1 MTWLKSHDQSK
12 FDLCNRDTHL
22 SRRTLLGAG
31 GGALMMSSL
40 ARHLALADEQG
51 IGDPARPKSVI
62 LLWLE
67 GGPSQLETFD
77 PHPGGKFGGDVK
89 AIDSS
94 ARGIQIADLLP
105 QTAEQMHLASL
116 VRSVTSKEGDHE
128 RAVYNVKTGYRPDP
142 TLTHPSVGAILC
154 HADQGGSDIPRHISI
169 IPNNSPGRGGY
180 LGAAYDA
187 FKINDPAGPVPDIR
201 RPIEQQRYD
210 QRIADLYNVV
220 ESEFR
225 RGRLSELEKSR
236 TLHQTATDA
245 ALRMMSSD
253 QLDAFDVSKEPK
265 EVLKG
270 FGDSAFGR
278 GCLAASRLIEVGARC
293 IEVTLGGWDSHINNH
308 NTQSARCSD
317 LDPALASLLKRLE
330 ERELLESTLVICGG
344 EFGRT
349 PSINPAGGR
358 DHWPHGFSTLM
369 AGCGIRRGIVHGATT
384 ANPKLDRDKPREGLS
399 DAVTV
404 ADVHATVLSVLGVEY
419 DEELQTPVGRPIL
432 RSEGTPIEAIM
443 V

>member
-1 MTWLKSHDQSK
+1 MTWFDSHD
-12 FDLCNRDTHL
+12 LCDVGAHL

-31 GGALMMSSL
+31 GGALLMSSL
-40 ARHLALADEQG
+40 ARRLALADEQG
-51 IGDPARPKSVI
+51 VTDPARPKSVI

-77 PHPGGKFGGDVK
+77 PHPGGKYGGETK
-89 AIDSS
+89 AIDTS

-142 TLTHPSVGAILC
+142 TLTHPSIGAVLC
-154 HADQGGSDIPRHISI
+154 HADDAGADIPRHISI
-169 IPNNSPGRGGY
+169 VPNNSPGRGGY

-201 RPIEQQRYD
+201 RPIEKARYD
-210 QRIADLYNVV
+210 QRISDLTNIV
-220 ESEFR
+220 EKQFR
-225 RGRLSELEKSR
+225 KGRLADMEKSR
-236 TLHQTATDA
+236 TLHQTATAA

-253 QLDAFDVSKEPK
+253 QLDAFDVSEEPK
-265 EVLKG
+265 DVLDS

-293 IEVTLGGWDSHINNH
+293 VEVTLGGWDSHAANH
-308 NTQSARCSD
+308 SLQSAGCEK

-330 ERELLESTLVICGG
+330 ERDMLDSTLVVCGG

-349 PSINPAGGR
+349 PTINPGGGR
-358 DHWPHGFSTLM
+358 DHWPHGFSTLL
-369 AGCGIRRGIVHGATT
+369 AGCGIRRGVVHGATA
-384 ANPKLDRDKPREGLS
+384 ANPKLDREKPMDDLS
-399 DAVTV
+399 DVVTV
-404 ADVHATVLSVLGVEY
+404 ADIHATILSVLGVEY
-419 DEELQTPVGRPIL
+419 DEELETPIGRPIK
-432 RSEGTPIEAIM
+432 RSEGTPIDSIVA
-443 V
+443 